1 MDALKKVVVL
11 VGPTA
16 VGKTDLSI
24 DLALALNGE
33 VVSADS
39 VQIFKGLNIGS
50 AKPTKE
56 EMRDVPH
63 HLIDFLPATSSYS
76 VGAYEKDAKAVI
88 ADILSRN
95 KTPIVTGGT
104 GLYINALLYEM
115 DFGNSETDE
124 AFRKEMEALATI
136 QGVQAVHS
144 RLVAVDPSAAE
155 SIHPNNLKRVIRALE
170 INHMTGQNMGQFSKD
185 PVPTQAFDFVLLG
198 LKRARMKL
206 YGRINQRVELM
217 LASGLLEEVKALK
230 NIGLDDSFQSMQ
242 GIGYKEVL
250 GFLSDQYS
258 YDVMV
263 SLLKQNSR
271 RYAKRQMTWFRRY
284 QDMNWIDLD
293 EYESNQEAVQ
303 AILSKLK

>member
-1 MDALKKVVVL
+1 
-11 VGPTA
+11 
-16 VGKTDLSI
+16 
-24 DLALALNGE
+24 
-33 VVSADS
+33 
-39 VQIFKGLNIGS
+39 
-50 AKPTKE
+50 
-56 EMRDVPH
+56 
-63 HLIDFLPATSSYS
+63 
-76 VGAYEKDAKAVI
+76 
-88 ADILSRN
+88 
-95 KTPIVTGGT
+95 
-104 GLYINALLYEM
+104 M